1 MRFTFRALPAAS
13 GGVQTPRP
21 IVDLALEGLEAA
33 PIECLLDTGA
43 LRTRM
48 SAEIAPLAGIELPGD
63 LTEELYVGGLKT
75 LGTLARVNLTVTDG
89 ADEFSWDAPVWFC
102 DPWPHPFGLA
112 GLEGFLHHFLVTIHA
127 YDGYLEIDPDPRLSE
142 AQQSA

>member
-13 GGVQTPRP
+13 GGALTPRP
-21 IVDLALEGLEAA
+21 VVDIALNGLEAA

-48 SAEIAPLAGIELPGD
+48 SADLAPLAGIELSGD
-63 LTEELYVGGLKT
+63 LTEEVYIGAVKTVGT
-75 LGTLARVNLTVTDG
+75 MARVSLTVTDG

-102 DPWPHPFGLA
+102 EPWPYPFGLA

-127 YDGYLEIDPDPRLSE
+127 YHGYLDIEPEERLHD
-142 AQQSA
+142 ARP

>member
-1 MRFTFRALPAAS
+1 MRFPFRELPAAS
-13 GGVQTPRP
+13 GGVLTPRP
-21 IVDLALEGLEAA
+21 VVDIALEGLEVA

-48 SAEIAPLAGIELPGD
+48 SAELAPLAGIELPGE
-63 LTEELYVGGLKT
+63 LTNEFFIGGLKT
-75 LGTLARVNLTVTDG
+75 VGTLVRVSLTVSND

-102 DPWPHPFGLA
+102 DPWPYPFGLA

-127 YDGYLEIDPDPRLSE
+127 YDGYLEIEPEPQLKP
-142 AQQSA
+142 

>member
-1 MRFTFRALPAAS
+1 MRFAFRALPAAS

-21 IVDLALEGLEAA
+21 IVDIALEGLEVA

-63 LTEELYVGGLKT
+63 LTEEFYVGGLKT
-75 LGTLARVNLTVTDG
+75 LGMLARVNLTVTDSR
-89 ADEFSWDAPVWFC
+89 DEFSWDAPVWFC

-127 YDGYLEIDPDPRLSE
+127 YDGYLEIEPELRLRE
-142 AQQSA
+142 PEQPA

>member
-1 MRFTFRALPAAS
+1 MRFIFRTLPAAS
-13 GGVQTPRP
+13 GGALTPRP
-21 IVDLALEGLEAA
+21 VVDIALDGLEAA

-48 SAEIAPLAGIELPGD
+48 SAEFAALAGIELAGG
-63 LTEELYVGGLKT
+63 LTEEFSLAGVKTVGT
-75 LGTLARVNLTVTDG
+75 MARVNLTVTDG

-112 GLEGFLHHFLVTIHA
+112 GLEGFLHHFLVIIHA
-127 YDGYLEIDPDPRLSE
+127 FHGYLEIEPESE
-142 AQQSA
+142 LQDSGQS